1 MDEKTHSDETPP
13 WLGRSLM
20 TVGISGAAFAA
31 LCCVAPFMVSGLVTA
46 LGLGFILND
55 SILTGLIIVFI
66 GVAALGYYLV
76 QRRTGP

>member
-1 MDEKTHSDETPP
+1 MVGPNAYG
-13 WLGRSLM
+13 GRHQRRSVCRTLLR
-20 TVGISGAAFAA
+20 GA
-31 LCCVAPFMVSGLVTA
+31 VYRRLVTA

-55 SILTGLIIVFI
+55 STLTGLIIVFI

>member
-1 MDEKTHSDETPP
+1 MA
-13 WLGRSLM
+13 
-20 TVGISGAAFAA
+20 VGISGAAFAA
-31 LCCVAPFMVSGLVTA
+31 LCCVAPFIAGLDTA

-55 SILTGLIIVFI
+55 SILTDLIIVFI